1 MATTAIRS
9 LTLSSIA
16 ALTLLLSACATAP
29 APATLADTIARDP
42 SLSTFNRL
50 IEQADMKPAL
60 QAAGPL
66 TVFAPTD
73 EAFKAVPAKTLEAL
87 AKDKEQLKSVLSFHI
102 LPASVSAAEVKN
114 GNVKTLQGSELAV
127 GRAGD
132 FVTVEDGMVQQADI
146 KASNG
151 IVHTVDR
158 VLMPP
163 KKK

>member
-1 MATTAIRS
+1 MTITAFRS
-9 LTLSSIA
+9 FALSSVA
-16 ALTLLLSACATAP
+16 AMTLLLSACATAP
-29 APATLADTIARDP
+29 VPATLADTIAANP
-42 SLSTFNRL
+42 QLSTFNRL
-50 IEQADMKPAL
+50 VEQAELKSTL
-60 QAAGPL
+60 QAAGPV
-66 TVFAPTD
+66 TVFAPND

-87 AKDKEQLKSVLSFHI
+87 GKDKEQLKWVLSFHI
-102 LPASVSAAEVKN
+102 LPAQVNAADVKN
-114 GNVKTLQGSELAV
+114 GNVKTLQGADLAV

-151 IVHTVDR
+151 VLHIVDR